1 MSAAGPHLAEPL
13 WLLGLLAI
21 PALWWWRRRRAPL
34 AGAPAALRAYADAHL
49 LPHLLVAPST
59 PGRRGHPLRRWTL
72 LWTLLVLTLAGPRW
86 GYQEVRLFHP
96 GNHLLVLLDV
106 SRSMRCTDLAPDRL
120 GRARQELEDLIRAN
134 RHHRLGLI
142 AFASV
147 PHVLAPITEDSA
159 TLLSRLP
166 VLATDL
172 ASPQLQGSNLEG
184 ALERAAQLLDP
195 LPADG
200 ARAILLISDGDFATP
215 LPLEQVRALAARGI
229 RLHVLGV
236 GTEQGALVPAPQGGW
251 VRDPMDPTR
260 QPVRSTLEPERL
272 EALAVAGDGRYR
284 EAIHGEADT
293 RALLDASAERARS
306 AAAGDERTRIW
317 NERFWIPLI
326 VLALLV
332 LAEFRHPWRRPGGG
346 S

>member
-1 MSAAGPHLAEPL
+1 MSAGGPHLAEPL

-34 AGAPAALRAYADAHL
+34 ARAPKALRAYADAHL
-49 LPHLLVAPST
+49 LPHLLVAPPT
-59 PGRRGHPLRRWTL
+59 PGRRGHPLRRWAL

-86 GYQEVRLFHP
+86 GYQEVRLLQP

-147 PHVLAPITEDSA
+147 PHVLAPITEDND

-172 ASPQLQGSNLEG
+172 ASPQLQGSNLEA
-184 ALERAAQLLDP
+184 ALERAATLLDP
-195 LPADG
+195 RSTDTG
-200 ARAILLISDGDFATP
+200 RAILLISDGDFTTP
-215 LPLEQVRALAARGI
+215 LPLEQVRTLAARGI
-229 RLHVLGV
+229 RLHVLGI
-236 GTEQGALVPAPQGGW
+236 GIEQGTLVPAPQGGW
-251 VRDPMDPTR
+251 IHDPMDPTR
-260 QPVRSTLEPERL
+260 QPVRSALEPERL
-272 EALAVAGDGRYR
+272 EALAEAGDGRYR
-284 EAIHGEADT
+284 VATQDQSDT
-293 RALLDASAERARS
+293 RALLAASAEQARS
-306 AAAGDERTRIW
+306 AEVGEERARIW

-332 LAEFRHPWRRPGGG
+332 LSEFRHPWRRPWGG